1 MANNRVCLCC
11 GNAYEYCGS
20 CRNGVNL
27 PAWKNL
33 FDNENCK
40 DVFQTVSDYEQKS
53 IDKTK
58 AKKILDS
65 CDLKH
70 TFKSNIVKLVDEIT
84 KEEKREP
91 VIRSSKKKTDTTN
104 EKLSD

>member
-40 DVFQTVSDYEQKS
+40 DVFQTVSDYEQKA

-58 AKKILDS
+58 ETSGNKGKLLFMPIRIKTTGIMHGPELASTLHLLGKEKVLQR
-65 CDLKH
+65 LKG
-70 TFKSNIVKLVDEIT
+70 
-84 KEEKREP
+84 
-91 VIRSSKKKTDTTN
+91 
-104 EKLSD
+104 

>member
-40 DVFQTVSDYEQKS
+40 DVFQTVSDYEQKA

-58 AKKILDS
+58 AKKIL
-65 CDLKH
+65 
-70 TFKSNIVKLVDEIT
+70 
-84 KEEKREP
+84 KERFN
-91 VIRSSKKKTDTTN
+91 N
-104 EKLSD
+104 EKKIDKKGGVK

>member
-1 MANNRVCLCC
+1 MANNRICLCC

-20 CRNGVNL
+20 CRNGINL

-40 DVFQTVSDYEQKS
+40 DVFQTVSDYEQKA

-58 AKKILDS
+58 AKRILAS

-70 TFKSNIVKLVDEIT
+70 TFKSNIAKVVDEIV
-84 KEEKREP
+84 KEEKKESVTR
-91 VIRSSKKKTDTTN
+91 VQKKNAEITEKTKT
-104 EKLSD
+104 E